1 MTAGKPGRKERRMRA
16 NDRPG
21 RQLRPITFVPGY
33 IRGVPGSVLCEQG
46 NTRVVATA
54 TIEEKTPN
62 FLKKSGLGWITAEY
76 AMLPGSSGNQR
87 VARERGKINNRS
99 GEIQRFIGR
108 ALRAAVDA
116 KEIGARTITLD
127 TDVIQADGST
137 RCASLNAGFLALIL
151 ALKYLVYEQMI
162 ADFPAFRFMA
172 AVSVGVMGQE
182 VLADLDYD
190 EDSRAD
196 SDINIVSLDDGSLI
210 EVQSF
215 CERRPLD
222 MGLFQQALALGV
234 EKNLEIIGLQKKIL
248 AGAGIPF

>member
-1 MTAGKPGRKERRMRA
+1 
-16 NDRPG
+16 
-21 RQLRPITFVPGY
+21 
-33 IRGVPGSVLCEQG
+33 
-46 NTRVVATA
+46 VATA
-54 TIEEKTPN
+54 TIEEKTPH
-62 FLKKSGLGWITAEY
+62 FLKKSGQGWITAEY

-87 VARERGKINNRS
+87 IARERGKINNRS

-108 ALRAAVDA
+108 ALRVAVAA

-151 ALKYLVYEQMI
+151 SLKYMVYEQMI
-162 ADFPAFRFMA
+162 PDFPAFRFIA
-172 AVSVGVMGQE
+172 AVSVGVKDQE
-182 VLADLDYD
+182 ILADLDYA

-196 SDINIVSLDDGSLI
+196 SDINIVSMDDGSLI

-215 CERRPLD
+215 SERQPLARE
-222 MGLFQQALALGV
+222 LFQQALALGI
-234 EKNLEIIGLQKKIL
+234 EKNREIINLQKKIL